1 VAAVVTERPQSLFD
15 DRSPDGGIFFQP
27 LGDGGLER
35 IELADALP
43 SSGALCRR
51 IQVLP
56 DGVPAHAEM
65 TFDLADRPALGP
77 IETMQIVELF
87 GGEHGAILFYPAET
101 AGAPGRCCWQDSETG
116 GLRGGS
122 ASRIQTCAGA
132 ELLLARCSRSDPSS
146 QTSAAERF
154 RSKAELLFARS
165 RRRRFWSPTSCRWRL
180 RATAVGCWSR

>member
-1 VAAVVTERPQSLFD
+1 
-15 DRSPDGGIFFQP
+15 
-27 LGDGGLER
+27 
-35 IELADALP
+35 
-43 SSGALCRR
+43 
-51 IQVLP
+51 
-56 DGVPAHAEM
+56 
-65 TFDLADRPALGP
+65 
-77 IETMQIVELF
+77 MQIVELF

-154 RSKAELLFARS
+154 RSKAELLFAAKRGDEFS
-165 RRRRFWSPTSCRWRL
+165 FDVNLFDMRNPAIPYLVLAFAQLARDGLGPRRG
-180 RATAVGCWSR
+180 RAEDFGVALERGR